1 MLTVPEQPDRPGQ
14 GRNSVAEVNEKVME
28 MVRKELEASPDAS
41 TTELHEKAK
50 KVDPAMKDL
59 SVRQF
64 HARYPLQ
71 VKRKKS
77 LAEGGGRRK
86 KKNKRGRTSGSG
98 SARAGRRSGASS
110 QSEIHGV
117 LVEFAKEISAANDRG
132 PTAMLDVISNLDG
145 WVARIEKAR
154 S

>member
-1 MLTVPEQPDRPGQ
+1 M
-14 GRNSVAEVNEKVME
+14 AEVNEKVME

-59 SVRQF
+59 SIRQF

-77 LAEGGGRRK
+77 LAEGGGRRRK
-86 KKNKRGRTSGSG
+86 KKKEKRSRTSGSG
-98 SARAGRRSGASS
+98 STRSKRRSGSSS
-110 QSEIHGV
+110 QSEIHAV
-117 LVEFAKEISAANDRG
+117 LVEFAKEVSAANDRG

-154 S
+154 G

>member
-1 MLTVPEQPDRPGQ
+1 M
-14 GRNSVAEVNEKVME
+14 AEVNEKVME

-50 KVDPAMKDL
+50 KVDPAMKEL
-59 SVRQF
+59 SIRQF

-71 VKRKKS
+71 IKRKKS
-77 LAEGGGRRK
+77 LAKGGGRRK
-86 KKNKRGRTSGSG
+86 KTTKKKRRSRTSDSGSNSGSG
-98 SARAGRRSGASS
+98 SGSSRGKQQPASTGSSSRS
-110 QSEIHGV
+110 ETHMV
-117 LVEFAKEISAANDRG
+117 LLEFAKEVSAANDRG

-145 WVARIEKAR
+145 WVARVENAR

>member
-1 MLTVPEQPDRPGQ
+1 
-14 GRNSVAEVNEKVME
+14 VADVNEKVMT
-28 MVRKELEASPDAS
+28 MVEKEIARAPGTS
-41 TTELHEKAK
+41 TTELHELAK
-50 KVDPAMKDL
+50 KVDPTMKDL

-77 LAEGGGRRK
+77 LGKGGGRRK
-86 KKNKRGRTSGSG
+86 KSGSG
-98 SARAGRRSGASS
+98 DTKKRRGLRGRALGGRSGAATRSS
-110 QSEIHGV
+110 EVHAV
-117 LVEFAKEISAANDRG
+117 LIEFAKEVSAANDRG

>member
-1 MLTVPEQPDRPGQ
+1 MAD
-14 GRNSVAEVNEKVME
+14 VNEKVMT
-28 MVRKELEASPDAS
+28 MVEKELARAPGTS
-41 TTELHEKAK
+41 TTELHELARKSY
-50 KVDPAMKDL
+50 PAMYAL

-77 LAEGGGRRK
+77 LAKGGGRRK
-86 KKNKRGRTSGSG
+86 KPATRGTAERNAGGGRAPRGRARGSG
-98 SARAGRRSGASS
+98 QRSAV
-110 QSEIHGV
+110 HDV
-117 LVEFAKEISAANDRG
+117 LIEFAKEVSTASDRG

-154 S
+154 G

>member
-1 MLTVPEQPDRPGQ
+1 
-14 GRNSVAEVNEKVME
+14 VAEVNEKVME
-28 MVRKELEASPDAS
+28 MVQKELEASPDAS

-50 KVDPAMKDL
+50 QVDPAMKDL

-86 KKNKRGRTSGSG
+86 KTRRSRSSKTGSSRGKQRSGS
-98 SARAGRRSGASS
+98 SS
-110 QSEIHGV
+110 QSEVHAV
-117 LVEFAKEISAANDRG
+117 LVEFAKEVSAANDRG

-154 S
+154 G

>member
-1 MLTVPEQPDRPGQ
+1 M
-14 GRNSVAEVNEKVME
+14 AEVNEKVME

-50 KVDPAMKDL
+50 TVDPAMKDL
-59 SVRQF
+59 SIRQF

-77 LAEGGGRRK
+77 LAEGGGRRTK
-86 KKNKRGRTSGSG
+86 TRRSRKSSSGSSRGKRG
-98 SARAGRRSGASS
+98 GASGGTTS
-110 QSEIHGV
+110 TNEIHTV
-117 LVEFAKEISAANDRG
+117 LVEFAKEVSSANDRG

-154 S
+154 T

>member
-1 MLTVPEQPDRPGQ
+1 
-14 GRNSVAEVNEKVME
+14 VADVNEQVME

-41 TTELHEKAK
+41 TTELYEKAK
-50 KVDPAMKDL
+50 KVDSAMSDL
-59 SVRQF
+59 SIRQF

-86 KKNKRGRTSGSG
+86 KPRRNRASSSKASRGT
-98 SARAGRRSGASS
+98 RRSTSVGSRS
-110 QSEIHGV
+110 ESEIHAV
-117 LVEFAKEISAANDRG
+117 LLEFAKEVSAANDRG

-145 WVARIEKAR
+145 WVARIQKAR
-154 S
+154 T